1 MDPGRFCIRV
11 PLVGI
16 VRLSSPTRR
25 SMKKLTPTA
34 AQAVRPRSSSV
45 TVLGVRKKRD
55 VVKEIWRRCHHIP
68 SWPAPLKVVLFV
80 VLFFAL
86 WFCFFFQPPSLPR
99 KAPLHSPANKSTTS
113 KDVAA
118 ATAGIANTA
127 TRPTSTP
134 SEWTEPPLV
143 TPKVLA
149 RLPHDSRAFTQGLVI
164 HEGAFYESTGLYG
177 QSTVRR
183 VEVATGKVQETWSLP
198 VREFGEGLCLF
209 EDQLVQIT
217 WREHTGYVYSRAN
230 FTAGPIRTFHYP
242 MDGWG
247 ITHDGESLLMTDGSS
262 TVFYLDPST
271 FEVTRRLKVQW
282 AKNRMLHEVR
292 NLNELEFIDG
302 MIYANI
308 WMTNFII
315 IIDPDTGFVRKV
327 IDCSALHPNPNNQ
340 EMTLNGIAFDE
351 QERRLYITGKLWPTI
366 FEIDYIGVDSKQ

>member
-1 MDPGRFCIRV
+1 MSLDRFCVRV

-16 VRLSSPTRR
+16 VRLPSPTRR

-34 AQAVRPRSSSV
+34 VQAARPRSSSV
-45 TVLGVRKKRD
+45 TMLGARKKRD
-55 VVKEIWRRCHHIP
+55 VAKEIWRLLHHIP

-86 WFCFFFQPPSLPR
+86 WFCFFFQAPSLPR
-99 KAPLHSPANKSTTS
+99 TAPLHSPANKSTTS
-113 KDVAA
+113 KYVASSGIS
-118 ATAGIANTA
+118 TAG
-127 TRPTSTP
+127 TRPASTTP
-134 SEWTEPPLV
+134 DLSAPPTV
-143 TPKVLA
+143 TPQVLA
-149 RLPHDSRAFTQGLVI
+149 RLPHDSNAFTQGLVI
-164 HEGAFYESTGLYG
+164 HQGEFYESTGLYG

-183 VEVATGKVQETWSLP
+183 VEVATGQVQETWALP

-209 EDQLVQIT
+209 EDQLIQIT

-230 FTAGPIRTFHYP
+230 FTAGPIRTFQYP

-247 ITHDGESLLMTDGSS
+247 ITHDGENLLMTDGSS
-262 TVFYLDPST
+262 TVYYLDPST
-271 FEVTRRLKVQW
+271 YAVTRRLKVQW
-282 AKNRMLHEVR
+282 AKNKKLHEVR
-292 NLNELEFIDG
+292 NLNELEFVDG

-315 IIDPDTGFVRKV
+315 IIDPATGLVRKA
-327 IDCSALHPNPNNQ
+327 IDCTALHPSPTNQ

-366 FEIDYIGVDSKQ
+366 FEIEYIGVDAKR